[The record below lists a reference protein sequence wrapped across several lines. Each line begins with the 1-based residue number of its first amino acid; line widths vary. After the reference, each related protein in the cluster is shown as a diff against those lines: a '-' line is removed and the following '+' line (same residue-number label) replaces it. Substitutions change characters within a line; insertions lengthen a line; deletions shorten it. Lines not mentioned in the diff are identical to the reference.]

1 MAGLHLRNIT
11 TGDYDMLKLSVFV
24 SLCVLLTSC
33 ASNSSHTLTG
43 QARAAISPAEVV
55 VYSEPPLQFTQIATV
70 TATSGASS
78 TTANKNKTEEVL
90 AAMKTEA
97 AALGANGIILIL
109 LEEEVETDRV
119 PTTSGTQS
127 YNNNV
132 TKFYQT
138 AQAVAVYV
146 E

>member
-1 MAGLHLRNIT
+1 
-11 TGDYDMLKLSVFV
+11 MLKLSVFI

-33 ASNSSHTLTG
+33 ASNSSHQLTG
-43 QARAAISPAEVV
+43 QTRAAITPAEVV
-55 VYSEPPLQFTQIATV
+55 MYSEPPQQFTEIATV

-78 TTANKNKTEEVL
+78 TTANKDKTEEVL
-90 AAMKTEA
+90 AALKSEA
-97 AALGANGIILIL
+97 AALGANGIILTL
-109 LEEEVETDRV
+109 LEEEMETERV

-127 YNNNV
+127 YTNSV

-138 AQAVAVYV
+138 AQAVAVFV